1 MTIGIKLNINLSL
14 IDKER
19 LFKNDKGTHLNI
31 TTFVNQNQLDKFGR
45 SHGFNTQ
52 SISKEENDAGVRLP
66 ILGNTE
72 IFWSDDID
80 FVPREKQKPLT
91 QEQYAEDTSPTA
103 SQSANQVKNSNDY
116 LNNDWDKKGRTLPGE
131 NEDIEF

>member
-31 TTFVNQNQLDKFGR
+31 TTFVNRHQLDKFGK

-72 IFWSDDID
+72 IFWSSDDDID
-80 FVPREKQKPLT
+80 FVPREKQK
-91 QEQYAEDTSPTA
+91 
-103 SQSANQVKNSNDY
+103 SQVGLLKESDNS
-116 LNNDWDKKGRTLPGE
+116 LNNDWDKSMTLPGE
-131 NEDIEF
+131 DEDIEF